1 MALVR
6 TSKAHKGLMEKQ
18 MYEEF
23 ISLTSD
29 NKASEMAVSIIGYY
43 IGDDVIRYE
52 NAKRYQGNKKEVLI
66 EIEAFIE
73 GVAFAVPSIK
83 VIDDTV
89 VRNLIVNTVVSE
101 LKKVQLD

>member
-1 MALVR
+1 
-6 TSKAHKGLMEKQ
+6 

-23 ISLTSD
+23 IRLTSD

-43 IGDDVIRYE
+43 INDDVIRYD
-52 NAKRYQGNKKEVLI
+52 NAKRYQEHKKDILI
-66 EIEAFIE
+66 EIKAFIE
-73 GVAFAVPSIK
+73 GVTFAVPSMK

-89 VRNLIVNTVVSE
+89 VRNLILNTVVSE

>member
-1 MALVR
+1 
-6 TSKAHKGLMEKQ
+6 

-23 ISLTSD
+23 IRLTSD

-43 IGDDVIRYE
+43 INDDVIRYD
-52 NAKRYQGNKKEVLI
+52 NAKRYQEHKKDILI
-66 EIEAFIE
+66 EIETFIE
-73 GVAFAVPSIK
+73 GVAFAVPSMK

-89 VRNLIVNTVVSE
+89 VRNLILNTVVSE

>member
-1 MALVR
+1 
-6 TSKAHKGLMEKQ
+6 

-23 ISLTSD
+23 IRLTSD

-43 IGDDVIRYE
+43 INDDVIRYD
-52 NAKRYQGNKKEVLI
+52 NAKRYQEHKKDILI
-66 EIEAFIE
+66 EIKAFIK
-73 GVAFAVPSIK
+73 GVAFAVPSMK

-89 VRNLIVNTVVSE
+89 VRNLILNTVVSE

>member
-1 MALVR
+1 
-6 TSKAHKGLMEKQ
+6 

-23 ISLTSD
+23 IRLTSD

-43 IGDDVIRYE
+43 INDDVIRYH
-52 NAKRYQGNKKEVLI
+52 NAKRYQEHKKDILI
-66 EIEAFIE
+66 EIKAFIE
-73 GVAFAVPSIK
+73 GITFAVPSMK

-89 VRNLIVNTVVSE
+89 VRNLILNTVVSK